1 MAALIGVKNPSHIEF
16 IAPILILDQLGIP
29 KYFGREKANSE
40 TAIKNL
46 YQRKNI
52 MSIDRI
58 SRNSP
63 QKNKNLLEQV
73 SEVMR
78 LRHYSIRTER
88 SYIGWIKRYCIFH
101 DMKHPVNMGIS
112 EIEAFLSDLATN
124 EKIGRSTQNQAFNAL
139 LFLYKQ
145 VLRIP
150 LDEPINALRS
160 PRRQRV
166 PVVMTQ
172 EETRR
177 VLGAM
182 SGQMKMMAQLMY
194 GSGLRLMECV
204 RLRIQDLDFSAD
216 QLTVRSG
223 KGNKDRLTMLPVEI
237 QPELRE
243 HLKRVKLIH
252 DRDLD
257 GGYGHVYIPPALA
270 RKYPSASKQ
279 WIWQY
284 VFPAPSRS
292 KDPRSEETRRHHIH
306 ATAFQ
311 KALKKA
317 VQLSGITKRVTSHT
331 FRHSFATHLLANG
344 YDIRTIQ
351 DLLGHADVST
361 TMIYTHVLNKG
372 GRGVKSPLDSL

>member
-1 MAALIGVKNPSHIEF
+1 MPQSNP
-16 IAPILILDQLGIP
+16 
-29 KYFGREKANSE
+29 R
-40 TAIKNL
+40 
-46 YQRKNI
+46 RK
-52 MSIDRI
+52 R
-58 SRNSP
+58 
-63 QKNKNLLEQV
+63 NLLDDI

-101 DMKHPVNMGIS
+101 KMKHPLQMGIP
-112 EIEAFLSDLATN
+112 EIEAFLSHLATD

-139 LFLYKQ
+139 LFLYKE
-145 VLRIP
+145 VLKVS
-150 LDEPINALRS
+150 LDKPINALRA
-160 PRRQRV
+160 PRRQRL
-166 PVVMTQ
+166 PVVMTR

-177 VLGAM
+177 VLEAM

-204 RLRIQDLDFSAD
+204 RLRVQDLDFSAD

-223 KGNKDRLTMLPVEI
+223 KGDKDRWTMLPVEI

-243 HLKRVKLIH
+243 HLKWVKIIH
-252 DRDLD
+252 DRDLAD
-257 GGYGHVYIPPALA
+257 GYGEVYLPPALA
-270 RKYPSASKQ
+270 RKYPAASKQ

-284 VFPAPSRS
+284 VFPAQNRS
-292 KDPRSEETRRHHIH
+292 KDPRSGKIRRHHIH

-317 VQLSGITKRVTSHT
+317 VRLAGIDKRVTSHT
-331 FRHSFATHLLANG
+331 FRHSFATHLLADG

>member
-1 MAALIGVKNPSHIEF
+1 MNDK
-16 IAPILILDQLGIP
+16 
-29 KYFGREKANSE
+29 
-40 TAIKNL
+40 
-46 YQRKNI
+46 
-52 MSIDRI
+52 RI
-58 SRNSP
+58 SQSGP
-63 QKNKNLLEQV
+63 PEKKNLLQQV

-88 SYIGWIKRYCIFH
+88 SYIGWIRRYCIFH
-101 DMKHPVNMGIS
+101 DMKHPVKMGIP
-112 EIEAFLSDLATN
+112 EIEAFLSNLATN

-150 LDEPINALRS
+150 LDEPINALRA
-160 PRRQRV
+160 PLRQRI
-166 PVVMTQ
+166 PVVMTL

-177 VLGAM
+177 VLDAM
-182 SGQMKMMAQLMY
+182 SDQMKMMAQLMY

-237 QPELRE
+237 QSGLRE

-252 DRDLD
+252 DRDLAE
-257 GGYGHVYIPPALA
+257 GYGNVYIPPALA

-284 VFPAPSRS
+284 VFPAISRS
-292 KDPRSEETRRHHIH
+292 KDPRSGEIRRHHIH
-306 ATAFQ
+306 STAFQ

-317 VQLSGITKRVTSHT
+317 VRLSGITKRVTSHT